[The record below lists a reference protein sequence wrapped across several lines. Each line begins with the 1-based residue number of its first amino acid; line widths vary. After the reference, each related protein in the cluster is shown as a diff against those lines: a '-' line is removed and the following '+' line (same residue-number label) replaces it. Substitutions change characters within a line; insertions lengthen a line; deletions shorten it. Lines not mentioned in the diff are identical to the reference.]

1 MDKFKY
7 SKNSVTLEELLK
19 WKKFEK
25 PDTIFFKDFE
35 NKVRSRTVQS
45 IVENPSFLK
54 RIQKLLTCRATL
66 SYSLPSFALLI
77 TLTWSFP
84 HLMTLTNK
92 NINVTEKPNSIV
104 VAKQKSIMYGSLLVE
119 TTSRDAED
127 LLSDTQ
133 SDFFVNSTSQKPY
146 QQVFTLNKSFAYS
159 ENLISND
166 SELLASLE
174 SKKSNLVNLEF

>member
-7 SKNSVTLEELLK
+7 SKNSVTLEDLLK

-25 PDTIFFKDFE
+25 PDTVLFKDFE
-35 NKVRSRTVQS
+35 KKVRSRAVQT

-54 RIQKLLTCRATL
+54 RIQKLLTSRATL

-104 VAKQKSIMYGSLLVE
+104 VAKQKSILHGSLLVE
-119 TTSRDAED
+119 ATSRDAD
-127 LLSDTQ
+127 LLSDTK
-133 SDFFVNSTSQKPY
+133 SDFFVDSTYQKPY

-159 ENLISND
+159 ENLSSND

-174 SKKSNLVNLEF
+174 SKKSKLVNLEF